1 MTEDSL
7 LLIPIICGLP
17 SFLWHSD
24 FAFDPEPHLNPYL
37 KKILT
42 LFMCVIDGNVN
53 RLNVVD
59 LPSLPY
65 LDYLCENLLP
75 SLFFQTPLQLSLWAC
90 GCSVWADQYAGS
102 APTGPPPPPADM
114 LCH

>member
-75 SLFFQTPLQLSLWAC
+75 SLFSKPLFSCLSGLVGAVF
-90 GCSVWADQYAGS
+90 GQISMQE
-102 APTGPPPPPADM
+102 APTRPPPPPADM